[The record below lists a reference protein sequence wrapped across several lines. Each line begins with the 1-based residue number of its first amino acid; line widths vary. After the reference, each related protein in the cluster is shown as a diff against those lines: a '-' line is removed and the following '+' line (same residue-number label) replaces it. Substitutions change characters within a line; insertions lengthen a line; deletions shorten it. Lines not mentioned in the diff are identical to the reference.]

1 MAKYSYIDKT
11 GIIFNNLDSDPS
23 PKFSIGGKI
32 FNGQNDFKYANE
44 DGIKPVINAVEID
57 WNGAQIK

>member
-11 GIIFNNLDSDPS
+11 GMIFNNLDSDPS
-23 PKFSIGGKI
+23 PNFSIGGKI
-32 FNGQNDFKYANE
+32 FNGQNDFEYANE